1 MRLSLALVRVL
12 LALGVQWRKDTGSP
26 GVTCRPR
33 PGARRKR
40 NAFSGVGKNLRTWG
54 SHRERSSPKA
64 SWQVPSNGVKSPL
77 LHLP

>member
-33 PGARRKR
+33 PGAKWKR
-40 NAFSGVGKNLRTWG
+40 NAFSGWEESQRLGG
-54 SHRERSSPKA
+54 HRESSSPKA